1 MNLLAHPLLPALLA
15 MAAVT
20 LAAYVI
26 FDFVSF
32 VSARYRNRFL
42 QEAAMEL
49 DDVLLQVPAGR
60 VLDLSLALSAAVL
73 IVVGLLTAVLR
84 DGAWITGIVIG
95 LVAAGLIFP
104 VPRLVLRTLR
114 RRRLQKFEEQLEDAL
129 MSISSSLKA
138 GFSIAQAIDTVAAEG
153 RPPISLEFQLLSRE
167 CRLGVPLPQAL
178 ENLAARLHSADFDL
192 VATAIITARQTGGE
206 LTQTLERLAGLVRER
221 MRINAKIRSITA
233 MGRMQ
238 AWIIGAMPFLLLL
251 GIRAVAPD
259 ILSGLFDS
267 MTGYAMIF
275 VILLLDIAGFLTIR
289 KITAIDV

>member
-1 MNLLAHPLLPALLA
+1 MSLLESSFWPALLA
-15 MAAVT
+15 MAGVT

-26 FDFVSF
+26 FDFVHF
-32 VSARYRNRFL
+32 VSVRYRSRFL

-49 DDVLLQVPAGR
+49 DDVLLQIPAGR
-60 VLDLSLALSAAVL
+60 VLDLSLALSASVL
-73 IVVGLLTAVLR
+73 LLNGLAAMLLG
-84 DGAWITGIVIG
+84 DGAWKTGLVIG
-95 LVAAGLIFP
+95 GVAAVLVFP
-104 VPRLVLRTLR
+104 LPRLILRTLR
-114 RRRLQKFEEQLEDAL
+114 RKRVQKFDEQLEDAL

-138 GFSIAQAIDTVAAEG
+138 GFSISQAINVVAAEG

-178 ENLAARLHSADFDL
+178 ENLSHRLNSADFEL

-221 MRINAKIRSITA
+221 MRINGKIRSITA

-238 AWIIGAMPFLLLL
+238 AWMIGVMPFFLLLA
-251 GIRAVAPD
+251 IRMVAPE
-259 ILSGLFDS
+259 IMAGLFDS
-267 MTGYAMIF
+267 MIGYAMLF
-275 VILLLDIAGFLTIR
+275 VIVLLDIAGFVVIR